1 MGWDLIPS
9 GVQSTEGC
17 HSPWLS
23 VGTRELVLK
32 EVPQPQGRAGRGHP
46 EEGPSRLPDVH
57 GADSAPGGSW
67 VWSWI
72 EHA

>member
-23 VGTRELVLK
+23 MGTRELVLK
-32 EVPQPQGRAGRGHP
+32 EVPQPQGRAGWGHP
-46 EEGPSRLPDVH
+46 EE
-57 GADSAPGGSW
+57 
-67 VWSWI
+67 
-72 EHA
+72 